1 MDDVQGQPS
10 SLRLFDDA
18 SVSESAGSITQKT
31 FIVFGVPRGGTTMV
45 ARVVEKLGVVM
56 GTKLPLNYE
65 DDEFNYDK
73 MSDEIKQ
80 DPEQMARGL
89 MRAINRRNNR
99 FDIWGWKYPRAHLY
113 LPKIIKHVRN
123 HTDLCLQ
130 GPCGI
135 GIATPVPSP
144 ITEEVI
150 TIDANQGCEAALGL
164 ANQKYSVDSQAQP
177 AVFCAVTKSRLL
189 IQPRLLPSWH
199 RLLVL
204 LLMLSASTRLSS
216 RSIQAATCSPDQRS
230 VSGRRAF
237 DPSSASIRN
246 AGCSLLCRRW
256 RQCGD

>member
-113 LPKIIKHVRN
+113 
-123 HTDLCLQ
+123 
-130 GPCGI
+130 
-135 GIATPVPSP
+135 PVSY
-144 ITEEVI
+144 TH
-150 TIDANQGCEAALGL
+150 L
-164 ANQKYSVDSQAQP
+164 
-177 AVFCAVTKSRLL
+177 
-189 IQPRLLPSWH
+189 
-199 RLLVL
+199 
-204 LLMLSASTRLSS
+204 
-216 RSIQAATCSPDQRS
+216 
-230 VSGRRAF
+230 RAHET
-237 DPSSASIRN
+237 
-246 AGCSLLCRRW
+246 
-256 RQCGD
+256 